1 MVLAYYSYGYGY
13 GYDPTWLLLV
23 ITGGI
28 AILAQIRVA
37 SSFSKYS
44 KVESRTGLT
53 GAEAAERILHS
64 KGIYDVRIQH
74 IAGSLTDNYNPA
86 DKSLNLSDAT
96 YNSRS
101 VAAIGVAAHECAHAI
116 QHDEGYSFLNFR
128 TMLFPIAH
136 IGSQFS
142 FVLILLGLVFGSF
155 SVLIDIGILL
165 FSAAV
170 LFQLVT
176 LPVEINASR
185 RAVRLLD
192 QEHILIGDEVGQTA
206 RVLIAAALTYVASAA
221 ASILQLLR
229 LLILTGGR
237 RRDD

>member
-1 MVLAYYSYGYGY
+1 MVLAYSSYGYGY

-23 ITGGI
+23 ITGVI
-28 AILAQIRVA
+28 AIIAQIRVS

-86 DKSLNLSDAT
+86 DKTLNLSDAT

-101 VAAIGVAAHECAHAI
+101 VAAIGVAAHECGHAI

-155 SVLIDIGILL
+155 SVLIDIGIIL

-176 LPVEINASR
+176 LPVEFNASS
-185 RAVRLLD
+185 RALRLLAD
-192 QEHILIGDEVGQTA
+192 NGILYDGEVEQTKK
-206 RVLIAAALTYVASAA
+206 VLSAAAMTYVASAA
-221 ASILQLLR
+221 TAIIQLAR
-229 LLILTGGR
+229 LLMLRGR
-237 RRDD
+237 SRD

>member
-23 ITGGI
+23 ITGVI
-28 AILAQIRVA
+28 AIIAQIRVS

-86 DKSLNLSDAT
+86 DKTLNLSDAT

-101 VAAIGVAAHECAHAI
+101 VAAIGVAAHECGHAI

-155 SVLIDIGILL
+155 SVLIDIGIIL

-206 RVLIAAALTYVASAA
+206 RVLKAAALTYVASAA